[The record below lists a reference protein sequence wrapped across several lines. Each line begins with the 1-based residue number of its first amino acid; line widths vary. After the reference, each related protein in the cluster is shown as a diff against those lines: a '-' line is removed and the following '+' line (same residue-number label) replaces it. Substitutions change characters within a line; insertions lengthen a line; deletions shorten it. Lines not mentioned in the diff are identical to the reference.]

1 MKYKVGDKVRI
12 KSIEWYEKNKD
23 KKGYIKL
30 NYNFSKKMSEYCGK
44 IVTIMHV
51 LPNCYWLVQTSDNW
65 TDEMI
70 DETYDFKQ
78 LAIGEVFD
86 YKGHKLKVEK
96 AQKTSGC
103 KNCFFEK
110 LRLSNVYACNEVFKG
125 NIQPSCCPYQRND
138 KNSVIFKEINMEQ
151 RTIKVDIC
159 TARKWYNGSD
169 DSLKTLALQAFSE
182 DELKTHVKVWEDLFN
197 APKNYKGFCIKSNS
211 NLEGRVILSDSDK
224 CVFVDEKHA
233 KSALAMAQIS
243 QLMPYYTEPIARN
256 ESNWVIIAD
265 EFGYLITQQY
275 NYKSNPNILRF
286 KTREKAYEFF
296 TNNMQLVED
305 YFMMN
310 QKIKTMLRSRT
321 DDWFECKI
329 KYQKQ

>member
-51 LPNCYWLVQTSDNW
+51 LPNCYWLVETSDNW

-159 TARKWYNGSD
+159 TARKWYNGD
-169 DSLKTLALQAFSE
+169 DESLKELALQVFSKE
-182 DELKTHVKVWEDLFN
+182 ELEKDELPNSWKEFCE
-197 APKNYKGFCIKSNS
+197 KNREIGHEYYIA
-211 NLEGRVILSDSDK
+211 SDS
-224 CVFVDEKHA
+224 
-233 KSALAMAQIS
+233 QIS
-243 QLMPYYTEPIARN
+243 CTSGGFIRDNVTDRILVPNKAHAQGILALCQLTQLRDCYRQGWKPDRDDN
-256 ESNWVIIAD
+256 ENKYIIEYVSDDLSINFYMSSNKFLSFQSEKIRDKFLENFRDIIEQAK
-265 EFGYLITQQY
+265 EYI
-275 NYKSNPNILRF
+275 
-286 KTREKAYEFF
+286 
-296 TNNMQLVED
+296 
-305 YFMMN
+305 
-310 QKIKTMLRSRT
+310 
-321 DDWFECKI
+321 
-329 KYQKQ
+329 